1 MGDARPVVLLTGASG
16 VVGRAL
22 LRELVGWPVICLAH
36 TTDVGVDGVRVVR
49 ADLSRPRMGLEP
61 DAWAALAREVDVVVH
76 SGGLTEW
83 GQPYER
89 YQAINVDGTRH
100 VLEFAAAAG
109 GVPVH
114 HMSTSFVAALLPG
127 APDFTLRPQNV
138 VAPYVR
144 SKREAELLL
153 AGSGLPH
160 VVYRPTNLI
169 GDSRTGETV
178 RGQIVQLMSDW
189 ICRGRATL
197 FPAHPGNLVDIVPQD
212 LLSRAVVQAILDG
225 DTAGEWW
232 VTYGPEAMDV
242 ADAIEVCVRHAAKHG
257 RTVRPP
263 RIVHPDDLDPAE
275 LDALAPMSRAYTE
288 VLIDVS
294 EITAASGAVLPT
306 SMPELRDRFGVPK
319 VVDTE
324 AYQRSLDYWAAH
336 GG

>member
-1 MGDARPVVLLTGASG
+1 MT
-16 VVGRAL
+16 
-22 LRELVGWPVICLAH
+22 
-36 TTDVGVDGVRVVR
+36 
-49 ADLSRPRMGLEP
+49 
-61 DAWAALAREVDVVVH
+61 
-76 SGGLTEW
+76 
-83 GQPYER
+83 
-89 YQAINVDGTRH
+89 
-100 VLEFAAAAG
+100 
-109 GVPVH
+109 
-114 HMSTSFVAALLPG
+114 
-127 APDFTLRPQNV
+127 
-138 VAPYVR
+138 APYVR
-144 SKREAELLL
+144 SKRAAELLL
-153 AGSGLPH
+153 AGSGVPH
-160 VVYRPTNLI
+160 VIYRPTNLI

-232 VTYGPEAMDV
+232 VTYGPEAMGV
-242 ADAIEVCVRHAAKHG
+242 EDAIEVCMRHAAKHG

-306 SMPELRDRFGVPK
+306 SMPELRDRYGVPK

-324 AYQRSLDYWAAH
+324 AYHRSLDYWAAH